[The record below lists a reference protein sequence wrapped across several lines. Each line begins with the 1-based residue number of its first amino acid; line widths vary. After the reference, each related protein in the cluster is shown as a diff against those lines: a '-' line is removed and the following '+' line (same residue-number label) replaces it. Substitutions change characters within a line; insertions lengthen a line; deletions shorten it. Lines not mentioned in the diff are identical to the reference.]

1 MNNHTPG
8 KWEYSEN
15 KDAFAIYDEHGV
27 IIAMVFKNGSSNPEA
42 IARLIAYAPDTRNA
56 LEWLNEGMKATEAF
70 LAEKGYDSE
79 SARDITVKV
88 EGLIK
93 LIDGKEND

>member
-56 LEWLNEGMKATEAF
+56 LEWLNEGMKATGAF

-79 SARDITVKV
+79 SARDITVQV
-88 EGLIK
+88 DGLIK